1 MEVVLFACAR
11 SAALDAR
18 TNNISLFHILESVS
32 SPTFPIVLPP
42 FAAVTMLTRNPG
54 ESETPKLIMKWNLND
69 EPIFEFPLDIN
80 FQGQIRARN
89 LTDIGAVLLQGPGTL
104 TATVFLEE
112 SWDAEW
118 KIEVKKIGGPQIADT
133 STEQPAEK

>member
-11 SAALDAR
+11 SSTLDAR

-42 FAAVTMLTRNPG
+42 FVAVTMLARNPD
-54 ESETPKLIMKWNLND
+54 ESETPKLTMKWNLND
-69 EPIFEFPLDIN
+69 EPIFEFPLEIN
-80 FQGQIRARN
+80 FQGQSRARN
-89 LTDIGAVLLQGPGTL
+89 LTDIEAVLLQGPGIL

-112 SWDAEW
+112 SW
-118 KIEVKKIGGPQIADT
+118 EV
-133 STEQPAEK
+133 E